1 MLTDEQRRSLNRNE
15 YEKEKHYTDLLKGQL
30 SKLLDI
36 RRWATGGQ
44 GIGKKLQFEGI
55 DAVSSKYGNIDFKF
69 DEYKG
74 DFAFI
79 ELNSYNNPVNNGFA
93 GNSVKK
99 TKYVVWVKLE
109 TGKVYVVPID
119 KIKDIAERCKKV
131 GYTGRNAHAKG
142 RDGGSNGI
150 LWNLNKLAVAQ
161 KVDINQD
168 DVVVLKNAPG
178 NAYKDEDELKEKE
191 AKEAIRMWLKESEQS
206 S

>member
-1 MLTDEQRRSLNRNE
+1 MLTDEQRQSLNNNE
-15 YEKEKHYTDLLKGQL
+15 YAKETHYTGLLKEQL

-36 RRWATGGQ
+36 KRWAVS
-44 GIGKKLQFEGI
+44 KKHQFAGI

-93 GNSVKK
+93 GNSAKR
-99 TKYVVWVKLE
+99 TDYVVWVKLE
-109 TGKVYVVPID
+109 TGKVYVVPIN

-161 KVDINQD
+161 KININQD
-168 DVVVLKNAPG
+168 DIVVLKNAPG
-178 NAYKDEDELKEKE
+178 NAYKDEDELIQKE
-191 AKEAIRMWLKESEQS
+191 AFLMWQREAYE
-206 S
+206 

>member
-1 MLTDEQRRSLNRNE
+1 MLTDEQRQSLNRNE
-15 YEKEKHYTDLLKGQL
+15 YEKEKHYTKALKEQL

-36 RRWATGGQ
+36 RRWAVSE
-44 GIGKKLQFEGI
+44 KPQFAGI

-93 GNSVKK
+93 AKSAKRTDN
-99 TKYVVWVKLE
+99 VVWVKLE
-109 TGKVYVVPID
+109 TGDVYVVPIT
-119 KIKDIAERCKKV
+119 KIKEIAERCRKV
-131 GYTGRNAHAKG
+131 DYKGRNAHAKG

-150 LWNLNKLAVAQ
+150 LWNLKKLAVAQ
-161 KVDINQD
+161 KININAN

-178 NAYKDEDELKEKE
+178 NAYKDEEELIQKE
-191 AKEAIRMWLKESEQS
+191 AFLIWQADMD
-206 S
+206 